1 MNLLVTGAWNH
12 AQDHL
17 EQIRQMGH
25 DVRFL
30 QYEKDDLPCTYDWV
44 EGVICNGLFCHHSIE
59 KFTRLRY
66 IQLTSA
72 GYDRVPMAYIR
83 EKGISVF
90 NARGVY
96 SIPMAEWAVMSIL
109 EIYKNAYGFYRK
121 QQQKNWEKDR
131 SLLELAGKRAA
142 IIGYGSVGR
151 ETAKR
156 LAVFD
161 VEITA
166 VNRSRI
172 EDDRIRNW
180 IPLNR
185 IDEALKQADIV
196 ILCIALTEETRNL
209 LNADRLHGM
218 KQGSVLVNMA
228 RGALLDEKELVGGGR
243 RRDLHLSHRAQHDVV
258 QEIDPRRK
266 KVLQGNGNGDQ
277 HQGAEKGPVPQGFQG
292 SHPNTPL
299 QKMHSSKRQ
308 TAFIIAQ
315 TASPLQFQRKN
326 GSFSRLFPIKSR
338 KEGWKFC
345 EKIGTMET

>member
-96 SIPMAEWAVMSIL
+96 SIPMAEWADMSIL
-109 EIYKNAYGFYRK
+109 EIYKDAYGFYRK
-121 QQQKNWEKDR
+121 QQQKTWEKGR

-185 IDEALKQADIV
+185 IDQALKQADIV

-228 RGALLDEKELVGGGR
+228 RGALLDEKELVGC
-243 RRDLHLSHRAQHDVV
+243 L
-258 QEIDPRRK
+258 
-266 KVLQGNGNGDQ
+266 
-277 HQGAEKGPVPQGFQG
+277 
-292 SHPNTPL
+292 
-299 QKMHSSKRQ
+299 
-308 TAFIIAQ
+308 
-315 TASPLQFQRKN
+315 
-326 GSFSRLFPIKSR
+326 
-338 KEGWKFC
+338 KEGRLRGAALDVFEHEPLLAESELW
-345 EKIGTMET
+345 ETPGVIISPHNSFAGDGAGERMAEVIRENLKHIKE

>member
-25 DVRFL
+25 DIRFL

-121 QQQKNWEKDR
+121 QQQKTWEKDR

-185 IDEALKQADIV
+185 IDQALKQADIV

-228 RGALLDEKELVGGGR
+228 RGALLDEKELVGC
-243 RRDLHLSHRAQHDVV
+243 L
-258 QEIDPRRK
+258 
-266 KVLQGNGNGDQ
+266 
-277 HQGAEKGPVPQGFQG
+277 
-292 SHPNTPL
+292 
-299 QKMHSSKRQ
+299 
-308 TAFIIAQ
+308 
-315 TASPLQFQRKN
+315 
-326 GSFSRLFPIKSR
+326 
-338 KEGWKFC
+338 KEGRLRGAALDVFEHEPLLAESELWETPGVIISPHNSFVGDGAG
-345 EKIGTMET
+345 ERMAEVIYSNLKICD

>member
-25 DVRFL
+25 DIRFL

-121 QQQKNWEKDR
+121 QQQ
-131 SLLELAGKRAA
+131 
-142 IIGYGSVGR
+142 
-151 ETAKR
+151 
-156 LAVFD
+156 
-161 VEITA
+161 
-166 VNRSRI
+166 
-172 EDDRIRNW
+172 
-180 IPLNR
+180 
-185 IDEALKQADIV
+185 
-196 ILCIALTEETRNL
+196 
-209 LNADRLHGM
+209 
-218 KQGSVLVNMA
+218 
-228 RGALLDEKELVGGGR
+228 
-243 RRDLHLSHRAQHDVV
+243 
-258 QEIDPRRK
+258 
-266 KVLQGNGNGDQ
+266 
-277 HQGAEKGPVPQGFQG
+277 
-292 SHPNTPL
+292 
-299 QKMHSSKRQ
+299 
-308 TAFIIAQ
+308 
-315 TASPLQFQRKN
+315 
-326 GSFSRLFPIKSR
+326 
-338 KEGWKFC
+338 
-345 EKIGTMET
+345 

>member
-25 DVRFL
+25 DIRFL

-72 GYDRVPMAYIR
+72 GYDRVPMSYIR

-121 QQQKNWEKDR
+121 QQQKAWEKDR

-185 IDEALKQADIV
+185 IDQALKQADIV

-228 RGALLDEKELVGGGR
+228 RGALLDEKALVGCLKEGR
-243 RRDLHLSHRAQHDVV
+243 LRGAALDVFEHEPLLAESELWETPGV
-258 QEIDPRRK
+258 IISPHNSFVGDGTGERMAEAIYSQLK
-266 KVLQGNGNGDQ
+266 KV
-277 HQGAEKGPVPQGFQG
+277 
-292 SHPNTPL
+292 
-299 QKMHSSKRQ
+299 
-308 TAFIIAQ
+308 
-315 TASPLQFQRKN
+315 
-326 GSFSRLFPIKSR
+326 
-338 KEGWKFC
+338 
-345 EKIGTMET
+345 KI